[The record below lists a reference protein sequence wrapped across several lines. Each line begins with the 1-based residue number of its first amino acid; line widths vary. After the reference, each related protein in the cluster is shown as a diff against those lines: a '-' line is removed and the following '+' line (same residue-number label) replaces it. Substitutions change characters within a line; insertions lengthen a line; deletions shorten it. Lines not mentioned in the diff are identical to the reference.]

1 MIFAACPPVF
11 TLPGTWNDPEQIK
24 RCQDTLIP
32 HFSLTP
38 EQGFI
43 LFFGLLLFALVG
55 WGLYLTVGSG
65 KSELR
70 DPIDEHAKMHE
81 LGIAH
86 GHGGNK
92 EAYEMSGK
100 LSHNHEE

>member
-1 MIFAACPPVF
+1 MIFLSRPSVYN
-11 TLPGTWNDPEQIK
+11 LPGTWEKQPDAM
-24 RCQDTLIP
+24 IP
-32 HFSLTP
+32 HLNLTP
-38 EQGFI
+38 DQGLI
-43 LFFGLLLFALVG
+43 LFFGLLLFGLVG
-55 WGLYLTVGSG
+55 WGLYLTVGAG
-65 KSELR
+65 KKQLR

-100 LSHNHEE
+100 LSHNHED

>member
-1 MIFAACPPVF
+1 MIFLSKPSVYN
-11 TLPGTWNDPEQIK
+11 LPGTWEKQPMIQQLN
-24 RCQDTLIP
+24 
-32 HFSLTP
+32 LTP

-43 LFFGLLLFALVG
+43 LFFGLLLFGLVG
-55 WGLYLTVGSG
+55 WGLYLTVGAG
-65 KSELR
+65 EKELR

-100 LSHNHEE
+100 LSHKHED

>member
-1 MIFAACPPVF
+1 MIFLSKPSVYN
-11 TLPGTWNDPEQIK
+11 LPGTWEKQPMIQHLNLSQ
-24 RCQDTLIP
+24 
-32 HFSLTP
+32 

-43 LFFGLLLFALVG
+43 LFFGLLLFGLVG
-55 WGLYLTVGSG
+55 WGLYLTVGAG
-65 KSELR
+65 KKQLR

-100 LSHNHEE
+100 LSHKHED